1 MTEEKKENQKS
12 VNLIIISDS
21 VGDTAFNMVQAG
33 AVQYPDVKFN
43 RSEEHTSELQSQR

>member
-1 MTEEKKENQKS
+1 MTEERKS
-12 VNLIIISDS
+12 KIVNLIIISDS

-43 RSEEHTSELQSQR
+43 CRRYPFITNREN